1 MDQAAIEA
9 AFQKCLL
16 TEKNTAGVD
25 GWREFDDV
33 FPQLSQ
39 QDGLKMHLKLHSNSD
54 VFVVNQLE
62 FKPGI

>member
-1 MDQAAIEA
+1 MIGQSMDQAAIEA

-16 TEKNTAGVD
+16 TEEELAAGVD

-39 QDGLKMHLKLHSNSD
+39 QG
-54 VFVVNQLE
+54 
-62 FKPGI
+62 